1 MVIGFAYGV
10 MWFITSVRVTR
21 VLIDDQLSVEDTIGR
36 TVCGLAGFVAGVLW
50 PLIVVGYVFGKLA
63 RP

>member
-36 TVCGLAGFVAGVLW
+36 TVCGLAGLVAGVLW